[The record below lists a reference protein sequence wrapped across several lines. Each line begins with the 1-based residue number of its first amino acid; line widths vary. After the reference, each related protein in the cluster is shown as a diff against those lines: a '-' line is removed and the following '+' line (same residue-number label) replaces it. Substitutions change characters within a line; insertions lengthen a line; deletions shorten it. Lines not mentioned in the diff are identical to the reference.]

1 MDGNREAL
9 GTRFLVLEEQYKMAA
24 YFTRISLFP
33 ELAEKQA
40 NEDRGLKSIEVSMFW
55 LVFKPGIIVNEL

>member
-33 ELAEKQA
+33 ALAEKQA
-40 NEDRGLKSIEVSMFW
+40 NEDRGLKSIEVSMF
-55 LVFKPGIIVNEL
+55 